1 MCFFFSELNKPFD
14 LSFKLQRELHW
25 CITGD
30 RSKETMKWCKIIALE
45 LARHTWY
52 TYMVTYH
59 PPRNILHCGRYFE
72 KKMQKTAQLGKK
84 PAKCRRRLQG
94 KTPLVEQGRRSPKS
108 AWDSTVAT
116 RPILQDHLP
125 ATRPLNTWLFP
136 ASVASHSIDDSSIC
150 DSVITACF
158 MSGRRTGSSSTHCFA
173 SMAIFI
179 RRI

>member
-1 MCFFFSELNKPFD
+1 
-14 LSFKLQRELHW
+14 
-25 CITGD
+25 
-30 RSKETMKWCKIIALE
+30 MKWCKIIALE
-45 LARHTWY
+45 LARHIWY